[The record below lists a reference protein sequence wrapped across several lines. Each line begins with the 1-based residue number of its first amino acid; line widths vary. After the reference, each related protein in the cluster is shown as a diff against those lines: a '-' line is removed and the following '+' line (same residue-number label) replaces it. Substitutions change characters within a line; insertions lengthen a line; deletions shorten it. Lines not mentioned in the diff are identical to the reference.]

1 MTTIAEISETTETP
15 QEALKSALDA
25 IADARQL
32 IQDTRRDRN
41 TAQERADETKGF
53 TAAAQLEFNNAEAR
67 YLVLVNSR
75 DYAALE
81 EKEQQEEYDR
91 LAEKLAA
98 VKAEIALAHALEDWV
113 KQAKAALNKTTTSAK
128 QWATR
133 AGKSVGAL
141 QKTAKAL
148 ETAANTASKECQPDL
163 SRAQR
168 SVQEEHDA
176 LNGDVDVLRQNLDA
190 VKGEVE
196 AVPEVPRLAELR
208 ANATKLQKD
217 LDALGA
223 KQKRRQPSVTVAD
236 VHKAEEDRDN
246 ARRALEDAPNAERA
260 AQADLA
266 AKQAA
271 LDEAHTTL
279 SAANAAF
286 EAAEREFIA
295 QIDVTEP
302 DATGW
307 ATARARLKRPIPDGY
322 ILRWQ
327 AGGAP
332 MKPETGIGETVRID
346 ANALPV
352 GDTAV
357 EVTIE
362 RQPKNA

>member
-15 QEALKSALDA
+15 EEALNSALGG
-25 IADARQL
+25 IADACQL
-32 IQDTRRDRN
+32 IKDRRRDRN

-67 YLVLVNSR
+67 YRVLVNSR
-75 DYAALE
+75 DYAAME
-81 EKEQQEEYDR
+81 AKGQEEDRDR
-91 LAEKLAA
+91 LADKLAA
-98 VKAEIALAHALEDWV
+98 ANEEVARAQAFEDWV
-113 KQAKAALNKTTTSAK
+113 KSAKTALNKARTSAGR
-128 QWATR
+128 WATR
-133 AGKSVGAL
+133 AGKAVGGL
-141 QKTAKAL
+141 EGTASSL
-148 ETAANTASKECQPDL
+148 ENAANTASKECQPDL

-168 SVQEEHDA
+168 SVQNEHNA
-176 LNGDVDVLRQNLDA
+176 LDKEVGVLRQNLDA
-190 VKGEVE
+190 VEHDIQ
-196 AVPEVPRLAELR
+196 AVPEVPGLAELR
-208 ANATKLQKD
+208 AKAAKLQKD
-217 LDALGA
+217 LDELDAR
-223 KQKRRQPSVTVAD
+223 QKRRQPSVSAAD
-236 VHKAEEDRDN
+236 VRKAEEDRDN
-246 ARRALEDAPNAERA
+246 ARRALQEAPEAESA

-266 AKQAA
+266 AKQTA

-279 SAANAAF
+279 SAAKAAF
-286 EAAEREFIA
+286 EVVEREFIA
-295 QIDVTEP
+295 QIEVNEP

-307 ATARARLKRPIPDGY
+307 ATARAQLKRPIPEDY

-332 MKPETGIGETVRID
+332 MKPETGIGKTVRID